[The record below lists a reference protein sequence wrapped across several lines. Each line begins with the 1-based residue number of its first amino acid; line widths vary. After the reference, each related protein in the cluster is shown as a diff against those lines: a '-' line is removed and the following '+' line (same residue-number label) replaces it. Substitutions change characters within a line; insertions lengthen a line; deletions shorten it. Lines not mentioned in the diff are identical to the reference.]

1 MRSAVV
7 SVVLASFV
15 LAALFACPCA
25 AMAADR
31 HGCCAD
37 EGSAIGPSDCCRA
50 PATSAPWTPRATAA
64 APMVSFVAVA
74 VSVLA
79 VPPSPSPETSSVSLP
94 VSPPR
99 ILRI

>member
-1 MRSAVV
+1 M
-7 SVVLASFV
+7 SVVLASLV
-15 LAALFACPCA
+15 LAAIFACPCA

-37 EGSAIGPSDCCRA
+37 EGPMIGPSDCCRA
-50 PATSAPWTPRATAA
+50 PATPATWTPRLAPA
-64 APMVSFVAVA
+64 APVASFVAVA
-74 VSVLA
+74 VSVPA

-94 VSPPR
+94 ASPPR